1 MRRRDFFWYRKIGE
15 KERSV
20 IGFVRAIGEVG
31 IFWVWV
37 FMTFV
42 RSKKRRNG
50 KVFGAWF
57 YHFIHRE
64 ILVLGVSYNLVLVV

>member
-15 KERSV
+15 KERSA

-37 FMTFV
+37 FMIFV
-42 RSKKRRNG
+42 RSEKRRNG
-50 KVFGAWF
+50 KGFWSVVLPFYPSRNFSFGSK
-57 YHFIHRE
+57 
-64 ILVLGVSYNLVLVV
+64 L